1 MDLAPVLEERKN
13 SNSPSFSDL
22 GASEL
27 CNRANIA
34 IASPRFTTIFCPVA
48 WFDPAKLHPTVA
60 ELVYWRDPKKSGV
73 VFGSI
78 FLVLIALCFLSLISV
93 VAYVSLALLTGTFA
107 FRVYKNILQAVQ
119 KTNDGHP
126 FKEYL
131 EADLS
136 LQSDKSEEV
145 YKAIVN
151 YTNAAVI
158 RLRHYFLVEDIMDT
172 VKFAVVLYILTYI
185 GSWFNGLTLL
195 ILAFLSLFGLPKVY
209 ETNKTVI
216 DQYLDLAWAK
226 FSEVNAKVQ
235 EVIPWGKKEKAQ

>member
-1 MDLAPVLEERKN
+1 MGRKN
-13 SNSPSFSDL
+13 RSNS
-22 GASEL
+22 
-27 CNRANIA
+27 NNANEPAEVGPPIDEG
-34 IASPRFTTIFCPVA
+34 PVS
-48 WFDPAKLHPTVA
+48 
-60 ELVYWRDPKKSGV
+60 ELVYWRDPKKSGA

-78 FLVLIALCFLSLISV
+78 FLILIALTFLSFISV
-93 VAYVSLALLTGTFA
+93 VAYISLVALTGTFA
-107 FRVYKNILQAVQ
+107 FRVYKNILQAIQ
-119 KTNDGHP
+119 KTSDGHP

-145 YKAIVN
+145 YKAVVN
-151 YTNAAVI
+151 YLNAAAI

-172 VKFAVVLYILTYI
+172 VKFAAVLYMLTYV

-195 ILAFLSLFGLPKVY
+195 ILGFLALFGLPKVY
-209 ETNKTVI
+209 ETNKTII

-226 FSEVNAKVQ
+226 ISEVNAKVA